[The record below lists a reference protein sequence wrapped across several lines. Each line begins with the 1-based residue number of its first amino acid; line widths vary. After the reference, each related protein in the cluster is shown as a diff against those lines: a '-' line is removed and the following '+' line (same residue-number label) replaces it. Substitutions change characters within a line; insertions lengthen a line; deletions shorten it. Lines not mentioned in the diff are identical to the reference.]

1 MIGKVEGK
9 TNYANI
15 LGIRSNF
22 PPSLFL
28 LVGAIFSI
36 PNVTIIFL
44 KKGGSS
50 SHWLRGTHRP
60 PPAPPGPHVL
70 EPRGHPSLAEGCCSR
85 GWHRGRRA
93 RHRLLPDSHFYPR
106 SRRPGPQ
113 SGLVQTSSPPSAAQ
127 GFPGLLGDVRW
138 TRRVTAFVDLRMDQN
153 HLLPNKR

>member
-70 EPRGHPSLAEGCCSR
+70 EPRTRVWRKVAAPGAGTAGAGPATASSQTAIFTR
-85 GWHRGRRA
+85 GVGGPVPRA
-93 RHRLLPDSHFYPR
+93 GLFKPPPLPPQPR
-106 SRRPGPQ
+106 
-113 SGLVQTSSPPSAAQ
+113 VSPAS
-127 GFPGLLGDVRW
+127 W
-138 TRRVTAFVDLRMDQN
+138 ET
-153 HLLPNKR
+153 